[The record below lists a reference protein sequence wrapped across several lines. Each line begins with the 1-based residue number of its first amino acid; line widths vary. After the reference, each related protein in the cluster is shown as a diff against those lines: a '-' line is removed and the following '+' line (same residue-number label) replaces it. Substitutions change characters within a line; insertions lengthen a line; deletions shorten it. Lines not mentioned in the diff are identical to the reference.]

1 MKEEDAKFV
10 GTIPA
15 LYDEHLGPAIFA
27 PHARELAR
35 RVAPQPA
42 RGAAQ
47 PRLLEL
53 ACGTGVLT
61 RALLESLPPACEI
74 VATDLNEAMVERARA
89 VAGDSPRARSVTWRT
104 ADMMELPFEP
114 GRFDAAACQFGLMF
128 VPDKARALRE
138 TARVLRPGGAFHFAT
153 WCALDE
159 NPFAAVTHRLIASFF
174 PSNPPSFYDVPFS
187 LPDPQ
192 VLAAL
197 LRDAGFE
204 SIEIERRE
212 LPVVAKS
219 AEHFARGLVEGNP
232 VIAAIRE
239 AGLAPGPIVAAV
251 AQALRAFGGDAPFRS
266 MSRALHASARFQ
278 GNTRG

>member
-1 MKEEDAKFV
+1 
-10 GTIPA
+10 
-15 LYDEHLGPAIFA
+15 
-27 PHARELAR
+27 
-35 RVAPQPA
+35 
-42 RGAAQ
+42 
-47 PRLLEL
+47 
-53 ACGTGVLT
+53 
-61 RALLESLPPACEI
+61 
-74 VATDLNEAMVERARA
+74 
-89 VAGDSPRARSVTWRT
+89 
-104 ADMMELPFEP
+104 
-114 GRFDAAACQFGLMF
+114 MF
-128 VPDKARALRE
+128 VPNKAQALHE
-138 TARVLRPGGAFHFAT
+138 TARVLRPGGAFHLAT